1 VIDTRRQFLMKGS
14 VVVGGVLVGGNVLAA
29 CGDDDDDTG
38 QQEGGAAETQRVN
51 LGMNWV
57 KDVEFAGYYI
67 GIEDGF
73 YQDEGVELE
82 MISGGPNAP
91 ESVQMVASGTANIG
105 ISSDLIQIFDTVEKG
120 TPLVMFAAK
129 FQQSPAGLAS
139 LPDNPVR
146 TAQDMV
152 GKRLGGPQGDQ
163 RFFDTVL
170 AVNGLKPGDYEFV
183 PTGFDPEPLA
193 NGDVDALSVFVTNQP
208 LTLEAQ
214 GVEVVA
220 VTYADMGMA
229 SYADIL
235 YAERDYLESNRDTV
249 VGFLRGTIKGW
260 ETQNANPE
268 EGARLTV
275 DQYGADLGLK
285 LEDEVREAKA
295 MIPLMQSDVTKEKG
309 IFWMSAEE
317 LGGPM
322 YKALRASGRENL
334 PPVEEVLDLS
344 LIEDA
349 YGGKTSLI

>member
-1 VIDTRRQFLMKGS
+1 MIDTRRQFLAKGS
-14 VVVGGVLVGGNVLAA
+14 VVVGGIVLGGNVLAA
-29 CGDDDDDTG
+29 CGDDDSEEGD
-38 QQEGGAAETQRVN
+38 GGAAPTERVN

-57 KDVEFAGYYI
+57 KDVEFAGYYV
-67 GIEDGF
+67 GIEEGF
-73 YQDEGVELE
+73 YSDNGVELE

-105 ISSDLIQIFDTVEKG
+105 ISSDLIQIFDTIEKG
-120 TPLVMFAAK
+120 TPLTMFAAK

-152 GKRLGGPQGDQ
+152 GKRIGGPQGDQ

-170 AVNGLKPGDYEFV
+170 AVNGLKKGDYEFV

-193 NGDVDALSVFVTNQP
+193 NGDVEALSVFVTNQP

-214 GVEVVA
+214 GVDVVA
-220 VTYADMGMA
+220 VTYAEMGLA

-235 YAERDYLESNRDTV
+235 YAERDYIESNRDTV
-249 VGFLRGTIKGW
+249 VGFLRGTVKGW
-260 ETQNANPE
+260 ETQNADPE
-268 EGARLTV
+268 VGTRLTI

-285 LEDEVREAKA
+285 FEDELREAKA

-322 YKALRASGRENL
+322 YEALEASGRKNL
-334 PPVEEVLDLS
+334 PPVEDVLDLS
-344 LIEDA
+344 LMEEA
-349 YGGKTSLI
+349 YDGKTSLI